1 MNPNMI
7 KKLAALFLL
16 LMCIIP
22 CAGAETLDLSLFD
35 EGELLAAE
43 VWEDAV
49 FEKRP
54 WYEREDGSD
63 WRCLDDGSVIVTISA
78 TGDVTIGGDS
88 RKRS

>member
-43 VWEDAV
+43 V
-49 FEKRP
+49 
-54 WYEREDGSD
+54 
-63 WRCLDDGSVIVTISA
+63 
-78 TGDVTIGGDS
+78 
-88 RKRS
+88 